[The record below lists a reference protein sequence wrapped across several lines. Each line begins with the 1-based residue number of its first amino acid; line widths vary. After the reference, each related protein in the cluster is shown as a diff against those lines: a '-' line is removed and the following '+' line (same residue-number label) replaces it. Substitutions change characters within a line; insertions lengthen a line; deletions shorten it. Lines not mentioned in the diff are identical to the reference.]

1 MIIEENRDLV
11 LKRLV
16 ECLSRDR
23 TIHQVTEITSLG
35 LVQITR
41 KRVGRGLLEVFSEI
55 CQNCHGEGHIINTKG
70 DSIPEPILSS
80 SVVETSEEIKDSL
93 KEIFLAAKVADT
105 SDEEYE
111 NNNDD
116 NDDDDS
122 DDNDD
127 IANDEIDD
135 NLESETDDEF
145 DEEN

>member
-41 KRVGRGLLEVFSEI
+41 KRVGRGLLEVFSET
-55 CQNCHGEGHIINTKG
+55 CQNCHGEGYIINTKG

-93 KEIFLAAKVADT
+93 KEIFLAAKVADS

-111 NNNDD
+111 NDD
-116 NDDDDS
+116 IDDDDDIDS
-122 DDNDD
+122 DSES
-127 IANDEIDD
+127 EIDD
-135 NLESETDDEF
+135 DI